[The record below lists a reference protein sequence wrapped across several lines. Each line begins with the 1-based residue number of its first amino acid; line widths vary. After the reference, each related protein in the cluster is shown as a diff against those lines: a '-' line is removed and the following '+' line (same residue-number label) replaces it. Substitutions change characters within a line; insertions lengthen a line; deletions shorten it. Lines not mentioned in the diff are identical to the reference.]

1 VLDEFGGTAGLVTFE
16 DLLKDLVGEVFE
28 GPVEAAPAA
37 RIVEFD
43 GSAPLSA
50 LEEQFGVTMDA
61 AGVQTVAGLLIHGLG
76 RIPRAGGRFLY
87 RGLEFDVLAA
97 SATRVERVAVRPG
110 PVRARSLDGS
120 AAPPE
125 ARD

>member
-1 VLDEFGGTAGLVTFE
+1 MVVKSKRLNPGPGSLDL
-16 DLLKDLVGEVFE
+16 
-28 GPVEAAPAA
+28 APAA

-61 AGVQTVAGLLIHGLG
+61 GGVQTVAGLLIHVLG
-76 RIPRAGGRFLY
+76 RIPRAGGRFVY

-97 SATRVERVAVRPG
+97 SATRVERVTVRPG
-110 PVRARSLDGS
+110 PVRALSLDAPASPPEDRGS
-120 AAPPE
+120 AG
-125 ARD
+125 

>member
-1 VLDEFGGTAGLVTFE
+1 
-16 DLLKDLVGEVFE
+16 
-28 GPVEAAPAA
+28 
-37 RIVEFD
+37 
-43 GSAPLSA
+43 

-61 AGVQTVAGLLIHGLG
+61 GGVQTVAGLLVHALG

-110 PVRARSLDGS
+110 PVRARSLDGTP
-120 AAPPE
+120 APPDE
-125 ARD
+125 RS